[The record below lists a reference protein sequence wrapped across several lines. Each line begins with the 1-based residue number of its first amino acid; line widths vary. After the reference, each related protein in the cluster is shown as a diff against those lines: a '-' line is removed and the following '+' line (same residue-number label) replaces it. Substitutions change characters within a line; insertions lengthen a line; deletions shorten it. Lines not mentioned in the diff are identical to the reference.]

1 MSEFTQDFLPGF
13 LKAEAEARES
23 SVDSET
29 FIRRKQALA
38 QRWFGYYRKCKYQQK
53 KFKLIEQYNK
63 IALMGKQR

>member
-1 MSEFTQDFLPGF
+1 MIEQPFLDGF

-38 QRWFGYYRKCKYQQK
+38 QRWFGYYRKYKGDRNA
-53 KFKLIEQYNK
+53 IIDQYNK
-63 IALMGKQR
+63 IALMKQAGKER